1 MLTWLQISHRQF
13 IGILLG
19 LALISGATLMCSLV
33 IFQSSESVR
42 ALQIQ
47 IFYCERQLSTV
58 RAVALDTVLWVAVS
72 DESERN
78 RLSSDIRVAVNSI
91 ETVHDAELF
100 GEFQDASLE
109 SNTRT
114 YIVALRELVNHES
127 SDVRRRELL
136 SVILTAARGDLRI
149 ELEKIAEDLFK
160 QRNLAQDRAY
170 RVQLAVL
177 VLVAVILVLGVA
189 MTVWYMLRKRQQI

>member
-1 MLTWLQISHRQF
+1 
-13 IGILLG
+13 
-19 LALISGATLMCSLV
+19 MCSLV